1 MATQPKI
8 SIITITY
15 NSERTL
21 EETIRSVISQDYPN
35 LEYLIIDGASTD
47 GTLNIVERYR
57 KSIAYVSSEPDKGIS
72 DAFNKGIR
80 HATGEIIGII
90 NSDDLLLPGALNAI
104 AENYDPKVDVYRGN
118 TVIWD
123 DTKDNRLS
131 IKPTMRF
138 PLGKPIKAVCHQS
151 TFVTKR
157 AYEKWGAY
165 KLDFKYMMDA
175 DLLHRFYMQGATFKY
190 ISQDLAAFRLGG
202 MTSDSWKK
210 KLRERKLLVTGNG
223 GSNLLGDIM
232 CLKFSCLQICKSIGY
247 KMLGG
252 ALTRKL
258 RYHF

>member
-1 MATQPKI
+1 MTAQPRI

-21 EETIRSVISQDYPN
+21 EETIKSVISQEYPY
-35 LEYLIIDGASTD
+35 LEYLIIDGGSTD
-47 GTLNIVERYR
+47 GTLGIIERYR
-57 KSIAYVSSEPDKGIS
+57 QNIAYVSSEPDKGIS

-90 NSDDLLLPGALNAI
+90 NSDDILLPGALNAI
-104 AENYDPKVDVYRGN
+104 AGNYEPQVDVYRGN

-123 DTKDNRLS
+123 DTKDSRLS

-157 AYEKWGAY
+157 AYERWGDY

-175 DLLHRFYMQGATFKY
+175 DLLHRFYIQGATFKY
-190 ISQDLAAFRLGG
+190 ISQDLAVFRLGG
-202 MTSDSWKK
+202 TTRDSWKK
-210 KLRERKLLVTGNG
+210 KIRERKLLVTGNG
-223 GSNLLGDIM
+223 GSNLLGNIM
-232 CLKFSCLQICKSIGY
+232 CLRFGCLQICKKIGY
-247 KMLGG
+247 SILGG
-252 ALTRKL
+252 ALTRRL
-258 RYHF
+258 RYHL